1 MLIRSSFEEGET
13 SDSGMTS
20 NENNE
25 AISDTS
31 EENTKTA
38 ISKIT
43 KVFKKLQ
50 ANVNS
55 FKTVTERVAFLKSR
69 SDVWDAVKD
78 EYEGSI
84 LHKLTA
90 KRTYCG

>member
-31 EENTKTA
+31 EENTKAA

-69 SDVWDAVKD
+69 SDVWAAMKD
-78 EYEGSI
+78 EYERSI